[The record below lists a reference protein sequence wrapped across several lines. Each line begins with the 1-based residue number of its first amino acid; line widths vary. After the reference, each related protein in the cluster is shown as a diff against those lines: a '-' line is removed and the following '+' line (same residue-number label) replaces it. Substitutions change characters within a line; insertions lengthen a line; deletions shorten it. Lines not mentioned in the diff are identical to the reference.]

1 LPRMLPSTSR
11 LCAPPCLATVLVN
24 LRRRCPEE
32 YRLLRRRYGSTTP
45 LYSQHDTNS
54 SDSVRDEIVAQEYLT
69 PL

>member
-1 LPRMLPSTSR
+1 
-11 LCAPPCLATVLVN
+11 LVN